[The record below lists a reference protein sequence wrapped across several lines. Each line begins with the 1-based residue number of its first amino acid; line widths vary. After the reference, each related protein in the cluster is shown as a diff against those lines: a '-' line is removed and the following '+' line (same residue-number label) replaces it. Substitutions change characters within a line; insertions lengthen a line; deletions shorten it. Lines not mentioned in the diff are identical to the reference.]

1 MATKKTAKKKQKTV
15 KKETKMGRPKLTID
29 AKQFEAMCGIQCTKE
44 EICNVLNVSDSTLSR
59 WCKTE
64 YDLTFEEVYK
74 KKSAVGL
81 MSLRRLQFKL
91 AQKNSAMAIFLGKQY
106 LGQKDVVINENKN
119 LPKVEELLSRLENE
133 ANDIE

>member
-1 MATKKTAKKKQKTV
+1 MATKKIAKKQQKAA

-29 AKQFEAMCGIQCTKE
+29 SKQFEAMCGIQCTKE
-44 EICNVLNVSDSTLSR
+44 EICNVLNASDSTLSR
-59 WCKTE
+59 WCKAE
-64 YDLTFEEVYK
+64 YGLTFEEIYK
-74 KKSAVGL
+74 KKADVGK

-91 AQKNSAMAIFLGKQY
+91 AQKNSSMAIFLGKQY